1 MNVIRKR
8 GYKTYDNYISIS
20 LKNLL
25 EISQETSFIC
35 DSHTKFKIERYIIL
49 ELSLKLKSSYK
60 YLKGIAVCWP
70 DTKNEKAEQK
80 FLWLKSL
87 KIQENLSKIIYTWK
101 LWANMFNSSGRMNFD
116 QWIISKFTQ

>member
-1 MNVIRKR
+1 MSLEKKVIKH
-8 GYKTYDNYISIS
+8 DNYISVS

-35 DSHTKFKIERYIIL
+35 ESHTKFKIERYIIF

-60 YLKGIAVCWP
+60 YLKGITVCWS
-70 DTKNEKAEQK
+70 DNKNEKGEEK

-87 KIQENLSKIIYTWK
+87 KI
-101 LWANMFNSSGRMNFD
+101 
-116 QWIISKFTQ
+116 